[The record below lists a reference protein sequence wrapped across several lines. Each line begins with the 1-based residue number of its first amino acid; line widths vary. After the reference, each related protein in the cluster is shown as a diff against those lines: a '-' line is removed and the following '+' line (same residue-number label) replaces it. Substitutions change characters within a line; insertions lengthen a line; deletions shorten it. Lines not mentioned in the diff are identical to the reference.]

1 MHTWNITLPLHRFTV
16 GAKVAPNP
24 AASHSPISDHAELRP
39 GFVSLRYQR
48 GCVLTK
54 SPLGQNRRFAFLAI
68 SHQTSGR
75 GLDAK
80 LDQNAIEPKR

>member
-1 MHTWNITLPLHRFTV
+1 MTNLAMNNGYRWESMQSYGMEH
-16 GAKVAPNP
+16 
-24 AASHSPISDHAELRP
+24 
-39 GFVSLRYQR
+39 
-48 GCVLTK
+48 LTT